1 MENEVE
7 EIRGSL
13 YENNP
18 ELEKFWPKMKFL
30 FTNKCYVYLL
40 CASFFR
46 FWGGYSLGF
55 LGSKYF
61 NNVYPDYTTQYA
73 WQNAVVVIVGGLS
86 ASIFGG
92 YLADK
97 YEDSHPK
104 IKGWVGGVGALISLP
119 FICITFFW

>member
-1 MENEVE
+1 MERIRSTLNEQNQD
-7 EIRGSL
+7 L
-13 YENNP
+13 D
-18 ELEKFWPKMKFL
+18 KFVPKMKML

-61 NNVYPDYTTQYA
+61 EGVYPDNKNEYA
-73 WQNAVVVIVGGLS
+73 WQNAGVVIVGGLG
-86 ASIFGG
+86 ASVFGG

-97 YEDSHPK
+97 YEYTYPR
-104 IKGWVGGVGALISLP
+104 IKGYIGAIGALVSVP

>member
-1 MENEVE
+1 VPTENGVE
-7 EIRGSL
+7 NLRGSL

-18 ELEKFWPKMKFL
+18 ELEKFWPKLKFL

-73 WQNAVVVIVGGLS
+73 W
-86 ASIFGG
+86 
-92 YLADK
+92 
-97 YEDSHPK
+97 
-104 IKGWVGGVGALISLP
+104 
-119 FICITFFW
+119 

>member
-1 MENEVE
+1 
-7 EIRGSL
+7 
-13 YENNP
+13 
-18 ELEKFWPKMKFL
+18 MKFL
-30 FTNKCYVYLL
+30 FTNKCYVFLL

-73 WQNAVVVIVGGLS
+73 WQNAVVVIVGGLG

-92 YLADK
+92 YLADR
-97 YEDSHPK
+97 YEYTHPK
-104 IKGWVGGVGALISLP
+104 IKGYVGGIGALISIP